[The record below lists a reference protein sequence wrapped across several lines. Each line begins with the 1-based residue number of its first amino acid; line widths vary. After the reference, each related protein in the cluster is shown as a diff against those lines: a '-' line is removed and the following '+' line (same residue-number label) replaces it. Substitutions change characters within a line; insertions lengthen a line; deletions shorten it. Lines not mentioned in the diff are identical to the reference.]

1 MRSIRALA
9 VASEIYPIIKTG
21 GLPDVV
27 GALPVALNAE
37 GIEVRT
43 IGPGLPDVKQ
53 GLGMAEQV
61 LYYPNLHEAI
71 ARAHPASW
79 GELNIVRGASPHLYA
94 RLGNPYV

>member
-21 GLPDVV
+21 GLADVV

-43 IGPGLPDVKQ
+43 IVPGFPDDADIGLGAVPSFVPDVVSGSVRPASHAHAQ
-53 GLGMAEQV
+53 GL
-61 LYYPNLHEAI
+61 
-71 ARAHPASW
+71 AR
-79 GELNIVRGASPHLYA
+79 
-94 RLGNPYV
+94 

>member
-21 GLPDVV
+21 GLADVI

-43 IGPGLPDVKQ
+43 IVPGYPDVMQ
-53 GLGMAEQV
+53 ALAMAEEV
-61 LYYPNLHEAI
+61 LY
-71 ARAHPASW
+71 
-79 GELNIVRGASPHLYA
+79 
-94 RLGNPYV
+94 